1 MGFGDLIE
9 SIALATLYFTINTAP
24 NSPFNVAP
32 NTSFYIAINIAQHM
46 TANICANITSYIAF
60 NSARD
65 ISVYIALDA
74 ALNVSLYVTPH
85 IGVDLQDSK
94 LSIDKSKRH
103 ELINFFN
110 FRHYL

>member
-1 MGFGDLIE
+1 
-9 SIALATLYFTINTAP
+9 
-24 NSPFNVAP
+24 
-32 NTSFYIAINIAQHM
+32 M
-46 TANICANITSYIAF
+46 TANICGNISSYITF

-74 ALNVSLYVTPH
+74 ALNVSLHVTPH

-94 LSIDKSKRH
+94 PSIDKSKRH

>member
-9 SIALATLYFTINTAP
+9 SIALATLYFTIHTAP
-24 NSPFNVAP
+24 NSPFNVA
-32 NTSFYIAINIAQHM
+32 
-46 TANICANITSYIAF
+46 
-60 NSARD
+60 
-65 ISVYIALDA
+65 
-74 ALNVSLYVTPH
+74 PH

-103 ELINFFN
+103 ELINFFS